1 MGEKYKV
8 LLVDDDKL
16 IRYVTTVYF
25 KRIGFALDKE
35 SGNSCHYCKLGKR
48 RMYRERNE

>member
-25 KRIGFALDKE
+25 KRIGFVLDKE

-48 RMYRERNE
+48 RMY